1 LNEEEECGLLES
13 MKPLMIRA
21 LTEDERR
28 AVQIGLK
35 SNVGMTVRR
44 SQMVLMS
51 AEEKLKAVEIAGR
64 LGCSDQTVRKVLHG
78 FEQEGV
84 ACLSE
89 KKRGRPQPQR
99 AFDEAGEAQL
109 LQILEQSPRQHGYES
124 SLWTLEML
132 AELSFQRGWTKQQVH
147 LDTVSETLHR
157 LGVRWKRAKQHISSP
172 DGQYEEKKS
181 AATG

>member
-1 LNEEEECGLLES
+1 
-13 MKPLMIRA
+13 MKPLTIRP

-28 AVQIGLK
+28 VIQAGLK
-35 SNVGMTVRR
+35 SKAGIMVRR

-51 AEEKLKAVEIAGR
+51 AEEQLKAGEIARR

-78 FEQEGV
+78 FEQEGI

-89 KKRGRPQPQR
+89 KRRGRPHPER

-109 LQILEQSPRQHGYES
+109 MQILEQSPRQHGYES

-132 AELSFQRGWTKQQVH
+132 AELSYERGWTKQRVH
-147 LDTVSETLHR
+147 LDTVSETLRR

-172 DGQYEEKKS
+172 DEQYEAKKS
-181 AATG
+181 VETG